1 MLFVIGTI
9 YGMIIGIV
17 PTLLFFESYRWIR
30 HKTTI
35 PKPFLTVLLTSV
47 LCGVLF
53 ALYQFNTARVESGF
67 AAAALFASI
76 VAGSIFSGLILATY
90 YNKIIIRKIIEKQK
104 YLKGWQILG
113 ITCGIIYLIFV
124 FTVGMIPILFDGDPF
139 SGLKLCI
146 LPTILLVNIIIALSA
161 VVVIMRRPAYSKRKE
176 IICGIIV
183 GIIYLINVLIT
194 CILAPKLFPG
204 EAGML
209 LVPFIPVFF
218 FPASIVSSLF
228 KGSYYFFI
236 VAMIVNAL
244 FYFYVG
250 LLIARRVVKNK

>member
-1 MLFVIGTI
+1 MILFVIYII
-9 YGMIIGIV
+9 YGMIISIV
-17 PTLLFFESYRWIR
+17 PTLLFFEFYRWIQ

-53 ALYQFNTARVESGF
+53 ALYQINTARGELVF
-67 AAAALFASI
+67 AKTALFASI
-76 VAGSIFSGLILATY
+76 VAGSILSGLILATY
-90 YNKIIIRKIIEKQK
+90 YNKIFIRKSIRKIIEKRK

-113 ITCGIIYLIFV
+113 ITYLILV
-124 FTVGMIPILFDGDPF
+124 FTVGMIPILFNGDPF

-161 VVVIMRRPAYSKRKE
+161 VVVIMKKPAYSKRKE

-183 GIIYLINVLIT
+183 GIIYLINVQIAF
-194 CILAPKLFPG
+194 ILAPKLFPG
-204 EAGML
+204 CAGIL
-209 LVPFIPVFF
+209 FVPFIPVLL
-218 FPASIVSSLF
+218 FPASIFSGLI
-228 KGSYYFFI
+228 KGYYYFIF
-236 VAMIVNAL
+236 AMIINAL
-244 FYFYVG
+244 FYFYIG